1 MSRKLNEKQRLFA
14 HVEVPEGVG
23 QSKNEAAK
31 PCALCGGRAV
41 KRLYMQA
48 HFPVVCCRGCG
59 LIYADEHFKDE
70 DLRAF
75 YTGDYYQRAYVCHP
89 KEIDA
94 KISASYVDAFRRID
108 QRQPEGGRVLD
119 FGSARGTFLE
129 ALAESPLGRRWRG
142 DGIDINPDEVAMGVE
157 KGIPVRVADI
167 FTDEIPAESYDAVTA
182 FSVLEHMQDPMATL
196 RALRR
201 VLKPGGHLLLI
212 VPNGR
217 CLIVGLGRLAAALFG
232 ERARGFSDNV
242 FHEEHLYYFD
252 PRTMPRSLI
261 ETGYEPLEHGFAPS
275 YLETH
280 PPGLLVGIG
289 ATLLRGLS
297 WVTRR
302 QTMLVAVG
310 RKL

>member
-14 HVEVPEGVG
+14 HVEVPEGLALRK
-23 QSKNEAAK
+23 SEAAK

-41 KRLYMQA
+41 KRIYMQA
-48 HFPVVCCRGCG
+48 HFPVVRCRGCG
-59 LIYADEHFKDE
+59 LIYADEHFKAQ
-70 DLRAF
+70 DLREF

-94 KISASYVDAFRRID
+94 KISASYVAAFRRID
-108 QRQPEGGRVLD
+108 RRQREGGRVLD

-129 ALAESPLGRRWRG
+129 ALAASPLGERWQG
-142 DGIDINPDEVAMGVE
+142 DGIDINPDEVAMGVA
-157 KGIPVRVADI
+157 KGLPVRVADI
-167 FTDEIPAESYDAVTA
+167 FTDEIPAETYDAVTA
-182 FSVLEHMQDPMATL
+182 FSVLEHMQDPMKTL
-196 RALRR
+196 RALHR
-201 VLKPGGHLLLI
+201 VLKPGGRLLLI

-217 CLIVGLGRLAAALFG
+217 CLIVGLGRLAATVFG
-232 ERARGFSDNV
+232 EKARAFSDNV

-252 PRTMPRSLI
+252 PRTMPRVLS
-261 ETGYEPLEHGFAPS
+261 ETGYEPLELGFAPS

-280 PPGLLVGIG
+280 PPGILVGAG

-310 RKL
+310 RKA